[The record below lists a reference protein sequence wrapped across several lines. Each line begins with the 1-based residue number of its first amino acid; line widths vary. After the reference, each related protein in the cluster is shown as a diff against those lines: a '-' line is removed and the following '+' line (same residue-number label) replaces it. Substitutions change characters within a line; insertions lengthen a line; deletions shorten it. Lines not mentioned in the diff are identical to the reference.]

1 MNSYHYGRKEFHL
14 SHEENTAVTITFI
27 VLIAISL
34 GLYILN
40 KRFYVRPQQL
50 IEASID
56 LACLLAGL
64 LITFFYLRHF
74 NERRLETW
82 PHPPVHIPLLKDR
95 EYMAKAFARNS
106 VIGGYGVENQ
116 PWYWSDDIRRMQ
128 ALLLGMSGSGKTTHL
143 VNIIGQDLRRV
154 VRGKHRIPIII
165 IDAKADKDFRQRL
178 EYEAAAAGRTHQ
190 LRILDPSRPEISVRW
205 NPLSITDDSYFEHVN
220 FIFESFGFRHE
231 FFKGHQANYFG
242 DLVRVLYYTG
252 LRFNIYDV
260 LVMALDEK
268 VLEEQ
273 IEVARRRLAQLF
285 GPDDQRRLNFE
296 MSVHSLQKSLLD
308 RDRVEKIRGLL
319 NELMA
324 FLEDKLSV
332 ITGPYEDLLT
342 LQQVIDQE
350 LILYVSLNFSRN
362 SRAVTALGKMLLHNL
377 ELLIG
382 KRYEEQDRDAPFV
395 SVILDEFSP
404 IAYPNFAHVIQTAR
418 GSNIG
423 ILFSLQ
429 SIAQLERVSLAFARD
444 VATAPNTVMLLRCRH
459 DEETA
464 KYFMTSSS
472 LVAAKRRTMTVE
484 ETGVLDK
491 QVSEIGFGSYT
502 DIKESRA
509 KDAEIRNLPIG
520 QFQVLV
526 TNNKLGTE
534 FLHMHVRRPWHI
546 PLKYF
551 RPAVLRRS
559 QTPNIF
565 IDGANL
571 RFKDPR
577 TNDRRVRLKGRP
589 TQAR

>member
-14 SHEENTAVTITFI
+14 SREENTAAIVTFI
-27 VLIAISL
+27 GLIAGSL
-34 GLYILN
+34 VLYVLN
-40 KRFYVRPQQL
+40 KRLYVRPEQL
-50 IEASID
+50 VEISID
-56 LACLLAGL
+56 VACLALGIY
-64 LITFFYLRHF
+64 ITYRYFRHF
-74 NERRLETW
+74 KKRRLEAW

-95 EYMAKAFARNS
+95 QYVRTAFARNS
-106 VIGGYGVENQ
+106 VIGGYSVENQ

-143 VNIIGQDLRRV
+143 LNIIGQDLRRV
-154 VRGKHRIPIII
+154 VRGNHRIPIII
-165 IDAKADKDFRQRL
+165 IDAKADKDFRRRL
-178 EYEAAAAGRTHQ
+178 QYEVAAAGRSHQ
-190 LRILDPSRPEISVRW
+190 LRILDPSHPEISAHW
-205 NPLSITDDSYFEHVN
+205 NPLFITDDSYYEHVN

-242 DLVRVLYYTG
+242 DLVRILHYTG
-252 LRFNIYDV
+252 KRINIRDV

-268 VLEEQ
+268 VLEEE
-273 IEVARRRLAQLF
+273 IERARQRLGKLF
-285 GPDDQRRLNFE
+285 GPDDERRLNFE
-296 MSVHSLQKSLLD
+296 MSVYSLQKSLLD

-319 NELMA
+319 NELMT

-342 LQQVIDQE
+342 LQDVIDQE

-362 SRAVTALGKMLLHNL
+362 SRAVTSLGKMLLHNL

-382 KRYEEQDRDAPFV
+382 KRYEEREDAPFV
-395 SVILDEFSP
+395 SVFLDEFSP

-429 SIAQLERVSLAFARD
+429 SITQLERVSLAFAKD
-444 VATAPNTVMLLRCRH
+444 VATAPNTVMLLRCTH

-464 KYFMTSSS
+464 KYFMSSSS
-472 LVAAKRRTMTVE
+472 LVEAKRRTMTVE
-484 ETGVLDK
+484 ESGFLDK
-491 QVSEIGFGSYT
+491 QVNEIGFGSYT
-502 DIKESRA
+502 DIKEPRA
-509 KDAEIRNLPIG
+509 KDAQIRNLPIG

-534 FLHMHVRRPWHI
+534 FLHMHVRRPWNI
-546 PLKYF
+546 TLDCFEPVIL
-551 RPAVLRRS
+551 PRS
-559 QTPNIF
+559 QTPNI
-565 IDGANL
+565 ITDGANL

-577 TNDRRVRLKGRP
+577 AVERRTRLKGRLGH
-589 TQAR
+589 AR